1 VWIWLR
7 AKHPKATV
15 RDLQRRYLNRWWL
28 PIDVADRIFDRVS
41 LDDIERCERATYSFR
56 WILIHL
62 IEEYP
67 RHCGHAD
74 LLRQAID
81 GATGD

>member
-1 VWIWLR
+1 VDLV
-7 AKHPKATV
+7 AGQAPQGDGPGSATPLPH
-15 RDLQRRYLNRWWL
+15 RSRL